1 MNTVAR
7 RRDTLM
13 LLGAGAIALAWF
25 SAGPTLKSAPSFNV
39 PEVDLA
45 QAKALIQAGA
55 LVIDVRG
62 KEAFDYR
69 HLPPAMLIPLAILQA
84 GIPTSLEQAKE
95 RQIVVYCNDGHT
107 RGPEAASILL
117 QHGYKN
123 VVNMKL
129 GIEGWANAGLPL
141 VKAS

>member
-1 MNTVAR
+1 MKKVTS

-13 LLGAGAIALAWF
+13 LLGAGGLALAWF
-25 SAGPTLKSAPSFNV
+25 SSGTTRKSAPSFNV

-45 QAKALIQAGA
+45 QAKTLIEAGA
-55 LVIDVRG
+55 MVIDVRG

-69 HLPPAMLIPLAILQA
+69 HLPLAMFIPLAILQA
-84 GIPTSLEQAKE
+84 KIPASLEQAKE

-107 RGPEAASILL
+107 SGPEAANILM

-123 VVNMKL
+123 VVNLKP